1 MTDER
6 VDQQIDRSLAA
17 ARRAMAPD
25 DRLGGHRGQA
35 TAGAH
40 PKPMPVS
47 HDVFLD
53 HYLKRIDS
61 QVAASFSEAQ
71 CTALKVMLGYRAA
84 EHHAVEFRPTLTLGR
99 RRYYMALMM
108 GRDRRILTRADGGW
122 GARLRGFFG

>member
-1 MTDER
+1 MGLYQRDLVLILWQAGQGTLSASDSKERGAPLVTDER

-53 HYLKRIDS
+53 HYLKRIDP
-61 QVAASFSEAQ
+61 QVAASFSEA
-71 CTALKVMLGYRAA
+71 R
-84 EHHAVEFRPTLTLGR
+84 
-99 RRYYMALMM
+99 
-108 GRDRRILTRADGGW
+108 
-122 GARLRGFFG
+122 